1 MRLKRALTHQTHNL
15 KSSMRL
21 FVAIDADEPVITLGT
36 AKWHVHNI
44 LQKLGVNNRTQATIH
59 AQELGLF

>member
-1 MRLKRALTHQTHNL
+1 M
-15 KSSMRL
+15 
-21 FVAIDADEPVITLGT
+21 AIDADEPVITLGT

-44 LQKLGVNNRTQATIH
+44 LQKLGINNRTQATIH

>member
-1 MRLKRALTHQTHNL
+1 
-15 KSSMRL
+15 MRL

-44 LQKLGVNNRTQATIH
+44 LQKLGINNRTQATIH